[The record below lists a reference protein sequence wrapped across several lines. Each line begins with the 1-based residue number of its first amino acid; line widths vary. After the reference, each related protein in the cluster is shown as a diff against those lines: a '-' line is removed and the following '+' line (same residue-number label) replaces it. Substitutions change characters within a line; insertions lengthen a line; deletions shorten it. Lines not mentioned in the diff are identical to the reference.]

1 LNRHRRYFP
10 LKDMLAGQWLV
21 PAEAPAVPPGSIAF
35 NESFDA
41 ATNRRRVDFV
51 VRGAFRLG

>member
-1 LNRHRRYFP
+1 
-10 LKDMLAGQWLV
+10 MLAGQWLV